1 MDAEHIE
8 DKQQNAKQEN
18 LQSNPVL
25 ATISCVAGLLIPGL
39 GHALL
44 KKWTRALVFF
54 FCISIMVTLGLQLHG
69 QLYGPE
75 FKDIFSTLQF
85 ISEAGSGLLYWV
97 PFIGDFS
104 TPNPRAYTFDFAN
117 RFLYVAGLL
126 NMLIVIDAFDISLGR
141 KK

>member
-1 MDAEHIE
+1 MDMEPIE
-8 DKQQNAKQEN
+8 DKQQNNQRGS
-18 LQSNPVL
+18 LQAHAVM
-25 ATISCVAGLLIPGL
+25 ATISCIAGLLVPGL
-39 GHALL
+39 GHAVL
-44 KKWTRALVFF
+44 KKWMKALVFF
-54 FCISIMVTLGLQLHG
+54 FSISIMVTLGLQLHG

-75 FKDIFSTLQF
+75 FTDIFSTLQF

-97 PFIGDFS
+97 PFVAGYPMPEPS
-104 TPNPRAYTFDFAN
+104 AYTFDFAN